1 MEATNNKM
9 NEKNNVVNNANN
21 VENKTSETT
30 TKKAT
35 TKKTT
40 TKKQASETLKKAV
53 AQSNANKFIL
63 DNLRAQFDTDFLI
76 KGQKGQSID
85 LYRKEIF
92 KNMLP
97 EEKKTTRRKLR
108 AMLQG
113 FLLQYKNGYDLKKL
127 YKNFLIFYQQVYAV
141 NDFSVNSICGGK
153 TDIETRNIAS
163 KFMEAMKKQAGK

>member
-1 MEATNNKM
+1 MEVTNKM
-9 NEKNNVVNNANN
+9 NENANVVVNN
-21 VENKTSETT
+21 ENQKSME
-30 TKKAT
+30 A

-40 TKKQASETLKKAV
+40 TKKPTTKKTSETLKKAV
-53 AQSNANKFIL
+53 ATANANKFIL
-63 DNLRAQFDTDFLI
+63 DNLRSQFDSDFLI

-92 KNMLP
+92 KDMLP

-153 TDIETRNIAS
+153 TDIDTRNIAA

>member
-1 MEATNNKM
+1 MEVTNKM
-9 NEKNNVVNNANN
+9 NENANVVVNN
-21 VENKTSETT
+21 ENQKSME
-30 TKKAT
+30 A

-40 TKKQASETLKKAV
+40 TKKPTTKKTSETLKKAV
-53 AQSNANKFIL
+53 ATANANKFIL
-63 DNLRAQFDTDFLI
+63 DNLRSQFDSDFLI

-92 KNMLP
+92 KDMLP

-153 TDIETRNIAS
+153 TDIETRNIAA

>member
-1 MEATNNKM
+1 MEATNTKM
-9 NEKNNVVNNANN
+9 NENVNVVNNANN

-35 TKKTT
+35 KKPT
-40 TKKQASETLKKAV
+40 TKKASDTLKKAV
-53 AQSNANKFIL
+53 ATANANKFIL

-92 KNMLP
+92 KDMLP

-153 TDIETRNIAS
+153 TDIETRNIAV

>member
-30 TKKAT
+30 TKKA

-92 KNMLP
+92 KDMLP

>member
-1 MEATNNKM
+1 MEATNKM
-9 NEKNNVVNNANN
+9 NENVNVVVNN
-21 VENKTSETT
+21 ENKTSEA

-35 TKKTT
+35 KKPT
-40 TKKQASETLKKAV
+40 TKKQASDTLKKAV
-53 AQSNANKFIL
+53 ANANANKFIL
-63 DNLRAQFDTDFLI
+63 DNLRSQFDTDFLI
-76 KGQKGQSID
+76 KGQKGQNID

-92 KNMLP
+92 RDMLP

-153 TDIETRNIAS
+153 TDIETRNIAA

>member
-35 TKKTT
+35 KKTT

-63 DNLRAQFDTDFLI
+63 ENLRAQFDTDFLI

-92 KNMLP
+92 KDMLP